1 MNGAFTVL
9 CGSLCQNIKW
19 SSLYL
24 AHDLPVN
31 FLCCKCKVFRF
42 PVEVSTR
49 SDGFTK
55 KKTQSTVI
63 GVFPENVS
71 PTRRDE
77 MKGGFR
83 NFLFFSCAILAT
95 HCRLIPLNDLTSSK
109 TNEV

>member
-1 MNGAFTVL
+1 MNGTFMVL
-9 CGSLCQNIKW
+9 CGSLCQKIKW

-77 MKGGFR
+77 MKGSFR
-83 NFLFFSCAILAT
+83 NFIFFFLCNFGHTLSIN
-95 HCRLIPLNDLTSSK
+95 PLK
-109 TNEV
+109 

>member
-49 SDGFTK
+49 SDGFPK
-55 KKTQSTVI
+55 KNTINGYRGFPRKRLTNST
-63 GVFPENVS
+63 
-71 PTRRDE
+71 
-77 MKGGFR
+77 
-83 NFLFFSCAILAT
+83 
-95 HCRLIPLNDLTSSK
+95 
-109 TNEV
+109 

>member
-49 SDGFTK
+49 SDGFPK
-55 KKTQSTVI
+55 KKHNKRLSGFSQKTSHQLDV
-63 GVFPENVS
+63 
-71 PTRRDE
+71 
-77 MKGGFR
+77 MK
-83 NFLFFSCAILAT
+83 
-95 HCRLIPLNDLTSSK
+95 
-109 TNEV
+109 